1 MQKQE
6 RTVGTIAF
14 STSEWISNFSKVLFW
29 AAKASGTEWTVF
41 NGTLMNVVE
50 LLIMTKKWPHHN
62 DVALA
67 SRMKTWLPWRRTRGS
82 LRSSS
87 GPLEATPTTLL

>member
-62 DVALA
+62 DVGAMALGISKVTELTVVPLLPA
-67 SRMKTWLPWRRTRGS
+67 SGNQI
-82 LRSSS
+82 S
-87 GPLEATPTTLL
+87 GIFL